1 MHKCFDA
8 VQSAVSVP
16 VVHIAQATLKRLLA
30 SGVQRVALLG
40 TIYTMKESFYKETLQ
55 KGGVNVLIP
64 SAEDMRMIND
74 VIFKELCLGKISPDS
89 KRDFLRVID
98 KMADAGAQGAILG
111 CTEIGMLVSQA
122 DTDVRLF
129 DTTQIHI
136 DEAVELALS

>member
-30 SGVQRVALLG
+30 SGVQRVGLLG

-64 SAEDMRMIND
+64 RRRICA
-74 VIFKELCLGKISPDS
+74 
-89 KRDFLRVID
+89 
-98 KMADAGAQGAILG
+98 
-111 CTEIGMLVSQA
+111 
-122 DTDVRLF
+122 
-129 DTTQIHI
+129 
-136 DEAVELALS
+136 

>member
-1 MHKCFDA
+1 M
-8 VQSAVSVP
+8 
-16 VVHIAQATLKRLLA
+16 
-30 SGVQRVALLG
+30 
-40 TIYTMKESFYKETLQ
+40 
-55 KGGVNVLIP
+55 
-64 SAEDMRMIND
+64 
-74 VIFKELCLGKISPDS
+74 
-89 KRDFLRVID
+89 ID